1 MRGQCSSARLLR
13 LSADRPF
20 IRDVVDYT
28 SRRVSVAAAPGA
40 PSRSALPCPALLCCQ
55 RWRLSMAAWLCSES
69 LLLLLFLLLVH
80 RSEAGRGR
88 QAEQRRP
95 WLRLWTRVAGC
106 GLT

>member
-1 MRGQCSSARLLR
+1 MFWVVRVQTAMRGQASSARLLR

-28 SRRVSVAAAPGA
+28 RRRVSVAAAPGA
-40 PSRSALPCPALLCCQ
+40 PSRSALLS
-55 RWRLSMAAWLCSES
+55 RWRLSMAAWLSSES
-69 LLLLLFLLLVH
+69 LVLILVH
-80 RSEAGRGR
+80 RSEDGRGR